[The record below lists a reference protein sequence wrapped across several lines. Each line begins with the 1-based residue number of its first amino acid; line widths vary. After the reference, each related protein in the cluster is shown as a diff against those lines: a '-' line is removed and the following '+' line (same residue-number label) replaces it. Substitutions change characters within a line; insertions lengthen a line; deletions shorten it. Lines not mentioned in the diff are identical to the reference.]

1 MERRKICN
9 ESLDLALKLCRP
21 RSMKPEDVTEI
32 IDALKRALAA
42 QPTLV
47 GANYYA
53 GVLPTSQR
61 CLRGCRYHHARPIV
75 ARGVSARPI
84 QIQPR
89 LPLDSQTRSRSRS
102 RAPSTAKS
110 STTNCNA
117 NTMSIHTHMHAYL
130 RIHIPPPRASSRPHP
145 PILALARRFS
155 SRTSPCLMHVP
166 LPMPRVHAPH
176 PAATAPRQ
184 TARAPEPRARAHG
197 VHHALTTRHRAPH
210 IRAWGPSRWWYI
222 IYVVHTRG

>member
-9 ESLDLALKLCRP
+9 ESLDVALKLCSP

-130 RIHIPPPRASSRPHP
+130 RIHIPPSSRVVAPASSHPRILASSHPRTRATVLVAHIAVSDACTSPHAPGTRTAPRRHGAAPDRARARATRARTRRPSRPHY
-145 PILALARRFS
+145 AS
-155 SRTSPCLMHVP
+155 SC
-166 LPMPRVHAPH
+166 
-176 PAATAPRQ
+176 AT
-184 TARAPEPRARAHG
+184 
-197 VHHALTTRHRAPH
+197 
-210 IRAWGPSRWWYI
+210 Y
-222 IYVVHTRG
+222 